1 MNFISKLWNNIRPLS
16 SRERME
22 AYLAESVDIA
32 DLERRLKKLE
42 NENLSGWV

>member
-16 SRERME
+16 RRERME